1 MKNVSG
7 MNLIFSIILYA
18 IYTPKCMDYMVVM
31 RQPLHLQSENAMV
44 VILVFTVF
52 PHSANVTF
60 VLG

>member
-1 MKNVSG
+1 
-7 MNLIFSIILYA
+7 
-18 IYTPKCMDYMVVM
+18 MDYMVVM